1 MRWSISPNTTS
12 GLALA
17 VALLALG
24 AIVGY
29 FNIRSI
35 QENERVVVHTH
46 EVLDSL
52 RLVFS
57 DIAEA
62 ANGQRGYLIVGDP
75 AYLQPYE
82 KALRDIDQHLTQL
95 RKLVADNPEQVTRAE
110 ALATAVD
117 ARLASLKRGIELLR
131 SEGRDA
137 AEAHIRTGLG
147 KTQHDAI
154 RDLVNEMVGEEER
167 LLAERSEETRAGYR
181 TAFFTTGLTTLVGM
195 VLVGLVYGL
204 ALKQAQARE
213 RMTEELER
221 LVTLRTTELNQT
233 NDALRV
239 SNRELEQ
246 FASVASHDLQEPL
259 RKIEAFG
266 DRLKS
271 RNMEQLDDNGRD
283 YLERVLVSASRM
295 RSLINDL
302 LNFSRVTTRAQPPQP
317 VNLQTVAEEVTS
329 DLEGRL
335 QQTGGRVELGKLPTV
350 EADPTQMRQLLQNLI
365 GNALKFHRPEVPPVV
380 KVNARNDLSEKV
392 GPSVVITVED
402 NGIGFEEVYLDR
414 IFNVFQRLHGRN
426 EYEGTGMGL
435 AIARKIVERHQGTIT
450 AHSRLDEGSTFIVTL
465 PLTQP
470 KKDMPI

>member
-1 MRWSISPNTTS
+1 MRLKISPNATS

-17 VALLALG
+17 VGLLAMA
-24 AIVGY
+24 AIVAY
-29 FNIRSI
+29 FNIRTI
-35 QENERVVVHTH
+35 QDNERVVVHTH

-57 DIAEA
+57 DVAEA
-62 ANGQRGYLIVGDP
+62 ANGQRGFLIVGDE
-75 AYLQPYE
+75 AYLQPYD
-82 KALRDIDQHLTQL
+82 KALRDIDQHLAQL
-95 RKLVADNPEQVTRAE
+95 TKLVADNPEQVTRSE
-110 ALATAVD
+110 ALKAAVS
-117 ARLASLKRGIELLR
+117 ARLTSLKRGIDLLK
-131 SEGRDA
+131 SEGPDA
-137 AEAHIRTGLG
+137 AEAHIRSGIG

-154 RDLVNEMVGEEER
+154 REIVNEMVAEEER
-167 LLAERSEETRAGYR
+167 LLAERAEETRIGYR

-195 VLVGLVYGL
+195 ALVGIVYGL

-213 RMTEELER
+213 RMTAELER
-221 LVTLRTTELNQT
+221 LVEVRTAELNQT

-271 RNMEQLDDNGRD
+271 RNMEQLDESGRD

-302 LNFSRVTTRAQPPQP
+302 LNFSRVTTRGQAPQP
-317 VNLQTVAEEVTS
+317 CNLQTVAEEVVS

-335 QQTGGRVELGKLPTV
+335 QQTSGRVELGNLPTI
-350 EADPTQMRQLLQNLI
+350 EADPLQMRQLLQNLI
-365 GNALKFHRPEVPPVV
+365 GNALKFHRPGVPPVV
-380 KVNARNDLSEKV
+380 KVESRGADSEKL
-392 GPSVVITVED
+392 GPACVISVAD

-435 AIARKIVERHQGTIT
+435 AIARKIVERHNGTIT
-450 AHSRLDEGSTFIVTL
+450 AHSKLDEGSTFIVTL
-465 PLTQP
+465 PLAQP
-470 KKDMPI
+470 KKEV